1 MSSECAES
9 DLQET
14 FLRYPGSAILGNNI
28 FDSEKDTEDDCVDW
42 CNNVTE
48 CRTVEY
54 DSRSNNC
61 YLQSKTALD
70 VPVTSWITGI
80 NTYNLHQKMCA

>member
-14 FLRYPGSAILGNNI
+14 FLRYPGSGILGNNI
-28 FDSEKDTEDDCVDW
+28 FEGEKDTEDDCVDW

-48 CRTVEY
+48 CRTVEFN
-54 DSRSNNC
+54 SLGNNC

-70 VPVTSWITGI
+70 VPVSSWISGVS
-80 NTYNLHQKMCA
+80 TYNFYQKMCA

>member
-28 FDSEKDTEDDCVDW
+28 FESEKDTEDDCVDW

-54 DSRSNNC
+54 DSRSNKC

-80 NTYNLHQKMCA
+80 NTYNLYQKMCA